1 MRDAAGIREK
11 DGAASAGS
19 TPRREDFGALCF
31 LVVAGSVAACVVAWL
46 WCEPPLRHRLSWAG
60 VALRCAWFLA
70 VTAAAGA
77 AGIWGGWLALG
88 SKPAFARRTL
98 FEHALMGW
106 MFLPGAALLAR
117 TWPAWGLPVMAV
129 GAAAM
134 AVSLRPLAAA
144 VVADDEPEWK
154 RGEFRSLYGTRIT
167 GFRPRRALAMAGCVW
182 GAVGFAAAE
191 DYLPAGI
198 LLGAGFF
205 LLLWHWCG
213 EVGIAAIDRRRESF
227 GGGTVAG
234 AVLVLLMAL
243 LPWLAR
249 RGDSPGGALRMQT
262 AQAAERADASARVR
276 PHFSSVI
283 LWPPAQ
289 RVTELYFP
297 STHARSDADR
307 MTKPL
312 EIRFDGPYW
321 YFEPPD
327 DSPGETAHIAHGLPT
342 DARVNMASADD
353 GPLRMEAVER
363 LAKPIRLSCCG
374 ELDVAVTNAD
384 AQAGPVHLGV
394 LLRDESSPDEFM
406 LLGFQPVA
414 SSEPGFS
421 GRRGLGTEETVRFEI
436 PRTGPLRRFNQITVM
451 VVPSVDAWRGTKVA
465 IEGFTLLP
473 R

>member
-1 MRDAAGIREK
+1 MRDATGIRER
-11 DGAASAGS
+11 DGAADA
-19 TPRREDFGALCF
+19 PRREDFGALCF
-31 LVVAGSVAACVVAWL
+31 LVVAGTVAACVVAWL
-46 WCEPPLRHRLSWAG
+46 WCEPPLRPRLNWVG
-60 VALRCAWFLA
+60 VLLRCAWFLA

-88 SKPAFARRTL
+88 TKPAFARRTL

-117 TWPAWGLPVMAV
+117 TWPALGLPVLAL

-134 AVSLRPLAAA
+134 AVSLRPLAPA
-144 VVADDEPEWK
+144 VVADDKPV
-154 RGEFRSLYGTRIT
+154 RGEFASFYGTRIT
-167 GFRPRRALAMAGCVW
+167 GFRPRRALAMAACVW
-182 GAVGFAAAE
+182 GAVGCAAAGG
-191 DYLPAGI
+191 YLVAGI

-205 LLLWHWCG
+205 LLLWHWSG
-213 EVGIAAIDRRRESF
+213 DVGIAAIDRRRGVF
-227 GGGTVAG
+227 GRGTVAG
-234 AVLVLLMAL
+234 AALVLLLAL

-249 RGDSPGGALRMQT
+249 RGDLPGGALRVAT
-262 AQAAERADASARVR
+262 AQAAERPRVR

-297 STHARSDADR
+297 AEHAQADADR

-374 ELDVAVTNAD
+374 ELDVAVTNGD
-384 AQAGPVHLGV
+384 AQAGPIHLGV
-394 LLRDESSPDEFM
+394 MLRDDSSPGEFM

-414 SSEPGFS
+414 SSEPGFV
-421 GRRGLGTEETVRFEI
+421 GRRGLGAEETVRFEL
-436 PRTGPLRRFNQITVM
+436 PRTGSLRRFNQITVM

-465 IEGFTLLP
+465 IEGFTLVP

>member
-1 MRDAAGIREK
+1 M
-11 DGAASAGS
+11 
-19 TPRREDFGALCF
+19 
-31 LVVAGSVAACVVAWL
+31 LV
-46 WCEPPLRHRLSWAG
+46 
-60 VALRCAWFLA
+60 RCAWFVS
-70 VTAAAGA
+70 VTAGAGA
-77 AGIWGGWLALG
+77 AGIWGAWLALG
-88 SKPAFARRTL
+88 TKPAFSRGIL
-98 FEHALMGW
+98 FRHAVVGW
-106 MFLPGAALLAR
+106 MFLPGAALLLR
-117 TWPAWGLPVMAV
+117 TWPAWGLPVMAL

-134 AVSLRPLAAA
+134 AVSLRPLIAAA
-144 VVADDEPEWK
+144 EAEDAPEWTS
-154 RGEFRSLYGTRIT
+154 GEFRFLYGMRLT

-182 GAVGFAAAE
+182 GAVGCAAAG
-191 DYLPAGI
+191 DLAAAGI

-205 LLLWHWCG
+205 LMLWYWSG
-213 EVGIAAIDRRRESF
+213 EVGIAAIDRRREVF
-227 GGGTVAG
+227 GRGTVAG
-234 AVLVLLMAL
+234 AALVVLLAL

-249 RGDSPGGALRMQT
+249 RGDLPGRALRLAT
-262 AQAAERADASARVR
+262 AQAAERPRVR

-297 STHARSDADR
+297 STHAQADTDR

-353 GPLRMEAVER
+353 GPLRMEAIER
-363 LAKPIRLSCCG
+363 LAKPVRLRCCG
-374 ELDVAVTNAD
+374 ELDVVVTNGN
-384 AQAGPVHLGV
+384 AQAGPIHLGV
-394 LLRDESSPDEFM
+394 MLRDDANEDDFE

-421 GRRGLGTEETVRFEI
+421 ERRGLGTEETMRFVL
-436 PRTGPLRRFNQITVM
+436 PRNGTLRKFNQITVM
-451 VVPSVDAWRGTKVA
+451 VIPSVDAWRGSKVA
-465 IEGFTLLP
+465 IQGFTLVP